1 MSVVVVGDVVTDIH
15 VVHSGPIAVGSDT
28 PATIRVAGG
37 GSGANTSAWLARTGM
52 PVQLVAVVGRD
63 RAGDDRLAE
72 LVAAGVGCVHIRRS
86 DDAPTGC
93 IVVLGH
99 AGQRSFLT
107 DRGANLRLVPSDVD
121 HALAGADGRS
131 ASSRAG
137 ADGRSAS
144 SRAGDARHL
153 HLSGYVLLD
162 GESRPAGSQALAAA
176 RERGLSTS
184 VDMASAEPLR
194 QAGPSTVLN
203 WVRGVDI
210 LFANLDEARV
220 LVDGSD
226 PLDLARALAAYAANV
241 VVKLG
246 PDGSVWAT
254 REAAVRAPAVPVD
267 PVVDTTGAGD
277 AFAAGALAAWLAGS
291 TPAECLGAGS
301 RLGAAAVSVVGGR
314 PATQS

>member
-1 MSVVVVGDVVTDIH
+1 M
-15 VVHSGPIAVGSDT
+15 
-28 PATIRVAGG
+28 
-37 GSGANTSAWLARTGM
+37 
-52 PVQLVAVVGRD
+52 VGRD

-72 LVAAGVGCVHIRRS
+72 LAAAGVGCVHIRRS
-86 DDAPTGC
+86 DDAPTGS

-107 DRGANLRLVPSDVD
+107 DRGANLLPRTIRCGPCPRR
-121 HALAGADGRS
+121 HDGRS
-131 ASSRAG
+131 AS
-137 ADGRSAS
+137 
-144 SRAGDARHL
+144 ARHL
-153 HLSGYVLLD
+153 HLSGYMLLD
-162 GESRPAGSQALAAA
+162 RASRPAGSHALAAA

-184 VDMASAEPLR
+184 VDMASAQPLR
-194 QAGPSTVLN
+194 QAGPSTVLS

-220 LVDGSD
+220 LADGSD

-254 REAAVRAPAVPVD
+254 PEIAVRAPAVPVD
-267 PVVDTTGAGD
+267 PVVDATGAGD
-277 AFAAGALAAWLAGS
+277 AFAAGVLAAWLAGS
-291 TPAECLGAGS
+291 APAECLQAGA

-314 PATQS
+314 PPGQS